1 MAFDLVPG
9 SWSSYFYPGTTVL
22 RNNLNI
28 RGQNQLSAVEYE
40 LTAGREAGL
49 KAGELPIEGDTS
61 AARLSSIHET
71 LLGKV
76 YPWAGE
82 FRVVNMVKS
91 GQSFGDY
98 SSMSMYLRQL
108 DGKINR
114 FDWDSADFD
123 STVSMLG
130 ELHTELNFAH
140 PFREGNG
147 RSTRLFMTDLAAR
160 HGVDLNFTKVS
171 APEWN
176 LSSARTFLDPAGIN
190 LDPGPL
196 QRIYRKISTPVP
208 PHSLGYSRIVDAP
221 NTGVDVQATRQQGLD
236 QDKTGQAPF
245 ADVEITFVDYDTA
258 GHSSSPSLT
267 ESPVSGGTAPT
278 SGQDLGRVDEYEI

>member
-9 SWSSYFYPGTTVL
+9 SWNSYFYPGTAVL

-49 KAGELPIEGDTS
+49 KAGALPIEGDTS
-61 AARLSSIHET
+61 AARLASIHET

-98 SSMSMYLRQL
+98 SSMGMYLRQL
-108 DGKINR
+108 DGKIDR

-123 STVSMLG
+123 SKVSRLG
-130 ELHTELNFAH
+130 ELHTDLNFAH

-147 RSTRLFMTDLAAR
+147 RASRLFMTDLAAR
-160 HGVDLNFTKVS
+160 HGVDLDFTKVS

-176 LSSARTFLDPAGIN
+176 VSSAQTFLDPAGIN

-208 PHSLGYSRIVDAP
+208 PHSLGHSTIVDAP
-221 NTGVDVQATRQQGLD
+221 NTGVDVQATRQQGSD
-236 QDKTGQAPF
+236 QSKTRQASLP
-245 ADVEITFVDYDTA
+245 DVEITFVDYDS

-267 ESPVSGGTAPT
+267 ESPASGGSAPS
-278 SGQDLGRVDEYEI
+278 SGQDLGHADEYEI